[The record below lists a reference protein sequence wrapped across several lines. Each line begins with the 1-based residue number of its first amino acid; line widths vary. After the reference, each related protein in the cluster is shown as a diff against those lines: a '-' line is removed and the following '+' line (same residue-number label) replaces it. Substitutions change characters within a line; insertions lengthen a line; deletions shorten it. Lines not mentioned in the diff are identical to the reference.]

1 MRELVVRPSGRAVL
15 LGALLLGAD
24 TAAQRAVE
32 NCWCLGPLAVMTSGQ
47 AARVV
52 TQPFVGQ
59 STGGA
64 LFDQSGA
71 SCAPT
76 FDMYAVLSA
85 NSVPSYFQPTHRDP
99 PEQRRDAPMRQRQLV
114 AEYKSLGAR
123 AVSVE
128 LVQDA
133 DLEAAIART
142 ELEMSQRGAAR
153 LLTTPARF
161 WAAAMALRG
170 VGARWPQHGKMF
182 HLRHLAFQTAYSSA
196 TRYAFYLFVRE
207 DNLWLAPPGAA
218 LAAFVHESACADGQ
232 PVPSPYV
239 MVDQQ
244 GGWGHP
250 SDKMYLANAAG
261 AKVLFGSSWDEHID
275 HLTSWITLAMLP
287 SQAQHVPG

>member
-1 MRELVVRPSGRAVL
+1 MSELIVRPSGRAAVL
-15 LGALLLGAD
+15 LGALLLGA
-24 TAAQRAVE
+24 AAQRADE
-32 NCWCLGPLAVMTSGQ
+32 NCWCLGPLAVLTSGQ

-59 STGGA
+59 SAGGA
-64 LFDQSGA
+64 LFEQSGA

-76 FDMYAVLSA
+76 FDMYAVLSS
-85 NSVPSYFQPTHRDP
+85 NGVPSYFQLTHRNPP
-99 PEQRRDAPMRQRQLV
+99 PELRSDAPMRKRQLV

-123 AVSVE
+123 AVSVQ

-133 DLEAAIART
+133 ELEAAVART

-170 VGARWPQHGKMF
+170 VEARWPQHGKMF

-196 TRYAFYLFVRE
+196 TRYAFYLYVRE

-218 LAAFVHESACADGQ
+218 LAAFVHDSACGDGQ

-239 MVDQQ
+239 IVDQQ

-261 AKVLFGSSWDEHID
+261 AKVVFGGSWDEHID
-275 HLTSWITLAMLP
+275 HLASWMSLAMLP
-287 SQAQHVPG
+287 SQVEHAPG